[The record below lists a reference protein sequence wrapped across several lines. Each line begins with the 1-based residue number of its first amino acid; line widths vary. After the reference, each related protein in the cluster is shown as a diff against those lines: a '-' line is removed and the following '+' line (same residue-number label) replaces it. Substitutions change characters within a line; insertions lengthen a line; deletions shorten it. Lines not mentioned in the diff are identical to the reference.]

1 MAVLIQDDAQLRAL
15 EEINQMLEELRD
27 LNLAIESQEAYSIR
41 VNRKRSIVIDENLSG
56 RVETVLRIQRSRRA
70 KEITAKAACLGS
82 TGRIKRKG
90 CSFGC
95 TCFVVV
101 GLICGKDNTGR
112 QQDISQQ

>member
-27 LNLAIESQEAYSIR
+27 FNLAIESQEAYSIR

-70 KEITAKAACLGS
+70 KEITAKAAKY
-82 TGRIKRKG
+82 RISLDENEKQLLDEG
-90 CSFGC
+90 NAS
-95 TCFVVV
+95 VP
-101 GLICGKDNTGR
+101 
-112 QQDISQQ
+112 QEE